1 MYFTKATKIY
11 QFYQNCSKLNNK
23 YEIIITLSLGT
34 SSLVKLSPLP
44 LNVGIY
50 FEKPRHVIKRYFWY
64 FYRGL
69 VLSSRVIYRLNKF
82 HALQTFTISNC
93 GFSLW
98 KFRYL
103 LTFLEL
109 VFSPWQC
116 VIMVNCI
123 RMLIIWNSMVFSQRA
138 LQNYFFRKIPTII
151 IITPI
156 SSGQPLWNYLHGLH
170 AYFF

>member
-1 MYFTKATKIY
+1 MSVYISR
-11 QFYQNCSKLNNK
+11 NLVM
-23 YEIIITLSLGT
+23 LSRDIFGISIEGLFCR
-34 SSLVKLSPLP
+34 VELSI
-44 LNVGIY
+44 V
-50 FEKPRHVIKRYFWY
+50 WT
-64 FYRGL
+64 
-69 VLSSRVIYRLNKF
+69 KF

-98 KFRYL
+98 KSRYL

-138 LQNYFFRKIPTII
+138 LQNYLFRKIPTII

-170 AYFF
+170 VYFF